1 MTAAV
6 LLPEP
11 PAVGRTN
18 VQTRK
23 PPFSKSPLFI
33 PALFLLLVGVI
44 GSLVNLAMAMQ
55 WFISPEGTIE
65 NRTIYINSIGSK
77 LGKELNGDELNE
89 GLKILRTVET
99 IVGFASL
106 LPILGALAMIRL
118 RFRWLAILGSL
129 VAMINPG
136 SLCCLLGFPTGCY
149 AIIKLLDPDISVFFK
164 LD

>member
-1 MTAAV
+1 MNSEVILCPGCQHTAQVPESLFGQTVRCRECRCYFTAPSRKSDGTMTAAV

-106 LPILGALAMIRL
+106 LREGA
-118 RFRWLAILGSL
+118 
-129 VAMINPG
+129 V
-136 SLCCLLGFPTGCY
+136 
-149 AIIKLLDPDISVFFK
+149 K
-164 LD
+164 